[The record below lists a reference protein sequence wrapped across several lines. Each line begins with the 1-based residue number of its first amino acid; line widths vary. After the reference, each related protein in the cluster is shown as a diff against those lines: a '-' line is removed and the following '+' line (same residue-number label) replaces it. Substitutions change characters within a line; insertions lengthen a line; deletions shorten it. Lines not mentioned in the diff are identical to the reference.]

1 MLTLHGKIIPE
12 AKLDFMEFLESA
24 VMKGLLLETQEQKK
38 FSKEQTDPHPHYSP
52 VCQVRKDC

>member
-24 VMKGLLLETQEQKK
+24 VMKGLLLEHNPGTKK
-38 FSKEQTDPHPHYSP
+38 VF
-52 VCQVRKDC
+52 